1 MLFLE
6 ISPESTEYNFNPMLL
21 LIRNRWTVNKIVTR
35 LQSDLKLNII
45 HQGLFSNDYQLT
57 ANNMAVNLLKR
68 AQKGLTN
75 HVLEFAKQTALGGP
89 KYFANRGTIEGGYE
103 NRIYGTDDKTGKIIV
118 LKMSR
123 FDRLVA
129 Y

>member
-6 ISPESTEYNFNPMLL
+6 ISPESTEYNFNPLL

-35 LQSDLKLNII
+35 SQSDLKLNII

-57 ANNMAVNLLKR
+57 ANNMAVNLSKR

-75 HVLEFAKQTALGGP
+75 HVLDFAEQTVLHGP
-89 KYFANRGTIEGGYE
+89 KYFLNRGTIKGGK
-103 NRIYGTDDKTGKIIV
+103 DKTGKDILI
-118 LKMSR
+118 KMSI
-123 FDRLVA
+123 FDRLVG
-129 Y
+129 

>member
-6 ISPESTEYNFNPMLL
+6 ISPESTEYNFNPMLV
-21 LIRNRWTVNKIVTR
+21 LIPNRWIVNKIVTR

-75 HVLEFAKQTALGGP
+75 HALEFAKQTALGGP
-89 KYFANRGTIEGGYE
+89 KYFVNRGTIKG
-103 NRIYGTDDKTGKIIV
+103 GTDVKTGKVIL
-118 LKMSR
+118 LKISR
-123 FDRLVA
+123 FDKLVA
-129 Y
+129 IRYIHFLC